1 MLIHLPRGNKFT
13 SAADAKVYILN
24 HLIQHIGKQEGIK
37 VAEPMGKKTR
47 KQLIKLLDKY
57 INNTPKKTILRRNER
72 KKQND

>member
-57 INNTPKKTILRRNER
+57 INNTPKKNNI
-72 KKQND
+72 KKKRTKKTK